1 MSVDAENGL
10 LYVNTYSPWLD
21 RTTSDRR
28 WNNPVPEHIQIEGF
42 HGKNA
47 ENYVLE
53 LDLGSHTTPTLAAQ
67 SMTFTAGEP
76 VLVGSQELVGSGT
89 VEATATG
96 IELGVDYHYFVE
108 LTDPAGNTTR
118 SLVGQFRVSLE
129 VPVEEPSASPSSKP
143 SEVPSSKPSEVP
155 SGKPSVVPSASPTII
170 PSDPPRGGDGAGGSG
185 DRPRPGLPSTGET
198 AEAALGAL
206 VILGLVVALA
216 ARSLREQRS

>member
-1 MSVDAENGL
+1 MSVNAENGL

-53 LDLGSHTTPTLAAQ
+53 LDLGSHTTRTLAAQ

-76 VLVGSQELVGSGT
+76 VLVGTQELVVSGT

-96 IELGVDYHYFVE
+96 IELGVNYHYFVE
-108 LTDPAGNTTR
+108 LTNPAGNTTR
-118 SLVGQFRVSLE
+118 SLVGQFRVSEE

-143 SEVPSSKPSEVP
+143 SEVPG
-155 SGKPSVVPSASPTII
+155 GKPPSCR
-170 PSDPPRGGDGAGGSG
+170 PSRRRSFRRTSRAAGTMTGPVRVCRQREKRAPHSG
-185 DRPRPGLPSTGET
+185 PW
-198 AEAALGAL
+198 
-206 VILGLVVALA
+206 
-216 ARSLREQRS
+216 